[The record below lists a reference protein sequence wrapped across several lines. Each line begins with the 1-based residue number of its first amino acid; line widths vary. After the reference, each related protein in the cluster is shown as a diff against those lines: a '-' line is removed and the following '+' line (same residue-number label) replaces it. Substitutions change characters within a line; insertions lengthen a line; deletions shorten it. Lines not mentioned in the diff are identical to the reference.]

1 MSRTADAVDP
11 ITLAVIA
18 GALSSTVNEMTTV
31 IERTARSPIIAISH
45 DFSNAVYTTVNG
57 VPEMIV
63 QGQDQ
68 PVHLGGMIVSVK
80 NVAARYGDDL
90 QPGDV
95 IVRNEPDTGGGHL
108 VDIDVIEPVFVAGR
122 VVAWSCS
129 RAHQGDIGGPV
140 PGGYNPYAEDLF
152 AEGLVI
158 PPIKLVEGGRM
169 REDVLDLILAN
180 VRIPDLV
187 RGDIGAQLSGVR
199 TATRRLEAL
208 FAKYGVETVE
218 SAMAELLDRAERLM
232 RAQIAAMPDGS
243 YSGEAWIQEDGHGTP
258 DARIGCTAEV
268 RGDELHFRID
278 SPPHCRSYRNSYP
291 GCTLGAIYYA
301 VISAVEPGLPINEG
315 LYRALSIDLGPRG
328 TMLNAERPAACVM
341 STGDVW
347 AIVFDAAA
355 DALSKAVPERAC
367 AGWTRCCIN
376 GVGGIDPRSG
386 EPYGGL
392 MSISLAGGAGA
403 YGSLDGGGLWGIIC
417 TGGAATTGD
426 IEVLEFRV
434 PLHFHRHELAPDS
447 GCPGKWRGANGV
459 VLDFEIVDHEAVVS
473 HVGDGTTFPAPS
485 RLGGGSANDA
495 ARRVYRRTIVRTDG
509 TEEPFPLH
517 TVVRLGAG
525 DRLVS
530 LIPGGGAVGPAR
542 ERDPELVRL
551 DVREGYVTPEA
562 AREEYGVDVEVAR

>member
-1 MSRTADAVDP
+1 MAVDP

-18 GALSSTVNEMTTV
+18 GALASTVNEMTTV

-57 VPEMIV
+57 IPEMIV

-108 VDIDVIEPVFVAGR
+108 VDIDVIQPVFHDGR

-169 REDVLDLILAN
+169 REDVLNLILQN

-187 RGDIGAQLSGVR
+187 RGDLGAQLSGVR

-208 FAKYGVETVE
+208 FAKYGAETVDA
-218 SAMAELLDRAERLM
+218 AMAELLDRTERLM
-232 RAQIAAMPDGS
+232 RAQIAAMPDGV
-243 YSGEAWIQEDGHGTP
+243 YSGETWIQEDGHGMP
-258 DARIGCTAEV
+258 DALIGCTIEV
-268 RGDELHFRID
+268 RGDELLIAID
-278 SPPHCRSYRNSYP
+278 SPPLCRSYRNSYG
-291 GCTLGAIYYA
+291 GCTLGAIYFA

-315 LYRALSIDLGPRG
+315 LYRPLTVDLGPPG
-328 TMLNAERPAACVM
+328 TMLNATRPAACVM

-347 AIVFDAAA
+347 ANVFDAVT

-367 AGWTRCCIN
+367 AGWVRCCIN
-376 GVGGIDPRSG
+376 SVAGIDPRNG
-386 EPYGGL
+386 ELYGGL
-392 MSISLAGGAGA
+392 ISISLIGGAGA
-403 YGSLDGGGLWGIIC
+403 YGTLDGGGTWGIIC

-426 IEVLEFRV
+426 IEVLELRV
-434 PLHFHRHELAPDS
+434 PLHFHRHELTPDS

-459 VLDFEIVDHEAVVS
+459 VLDFEIVGHDAVLT
-473 HVGDGTTFPAPS
+473 HVGDGTTLPAPS
-485 RLGGGSANDA
+485 RLGGGSPHDA
-495 ARRVYRRTIVRTDG
+495 ELRVHRRTIIRADG
-509 TEEPFPLH
+509 TDEPFLLH
-517 TVVRLGAG
+517 TVVELHAG

-562 AREEYGVDVEVAR
+562 AREEYGVDVEAAGGEH